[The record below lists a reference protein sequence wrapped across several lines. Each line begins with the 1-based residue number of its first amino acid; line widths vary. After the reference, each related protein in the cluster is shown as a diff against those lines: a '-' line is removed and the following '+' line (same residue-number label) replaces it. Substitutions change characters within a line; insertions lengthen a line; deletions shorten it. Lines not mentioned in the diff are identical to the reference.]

1 MYSPKR
7 HSLFEPILRGRRMSA
22 LFHVWSSVRSRGR
35 RVSFV
40 YLTSPLICVR
50 RQAFLPFVWTVYCLA
65 CGNGLGISGV
75 SHVSL
80 SSLVHGR
87 RCILSSI
94 CLVPGEGGLTHIIL
108 YNMPSPFTRLI
119 ISILAEA
126 AIFFILNFFS
136 IPAQSC
142 YITPSRNSHDMTDS
156 SLTTPLPHLKSLYY
170 THMDGLAVRRFPWLK
185 RIH

>member
-40 YLTSPLICVR
+40 YLTSPLTCVR
-50 RQAFLPFVWTVYCLA
+50 RQAFLPSVYTVSCLA
-65 CGNGLGISGV
+65 CGNGVGVSGV
-75 SHVSL
+75 THASL
-80 SSLVHGR
+80 CSLVHGR
-87 RCILSSI
+87 RSILSSI

-119 ISILAEA
+119 LLYLAEA
-126 AIFFILNFFS
+126 AIFFILS
-136 IPAQSC
+136 ILLQKIFKNLFCSPARRGPRKQKVE
-142 YITPSRNSHDMTDS
+142 PPAS
-156 SLTTPLPHLKSLYY
+156 SI
-170 THMDGLAVRRFPWLK
+170 VR
-185 RIH
+185 